1 MLHYFLTPSS
11 TCTFAATS
19 GDFSTLSSVPLTF
32 SPQSVN
38 GEQICVNLTAVV
50 DNLVECEENFTVI
63 LDLMTS
69 NEILR
74 LGNAVVTV
82 TITDV
87 DGINCCF

>member
-1 MLHYFLTPSS
+1 M
-11 TCTFAATS
+11 
-19 GDFSTLSSVPLTF
+19 
-32 SPQSVN
+32 
-38 GEQICVNLTAVV
+38 NLTAVV